1 MQKVKIKSVRQIAH
15 RLNFSQVRGGINWKK
30 KCFVTSVRRQQVIQ
44 DVHR

>member
-1 MQKVKIKSVRQIAH
+1 MQNVNIKSVSLIAH
-15 RLNFSQVRGGINWKK
+15 RLNFSEVRGGINWKI